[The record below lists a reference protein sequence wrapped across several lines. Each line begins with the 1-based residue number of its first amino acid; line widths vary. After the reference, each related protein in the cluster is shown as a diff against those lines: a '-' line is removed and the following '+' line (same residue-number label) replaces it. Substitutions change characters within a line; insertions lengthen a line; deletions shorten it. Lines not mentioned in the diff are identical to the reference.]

1 MSVFVTDAD
10 MRQVLAIIR
19 SLGKKGIATT
29 VGDSAKSRFL
39 ISFFSKYCKKRVF
52 YPSPAENAEAFGKE
66 LLKYVAKNRTDVL
79 ITVTDHASLAVS
91 RRLREFRQYV
101 GVAIPPYETLIKTVD
116 KAQTMQFCEETYHP
130 VTVLPRKVS
139 EIYSLSKKMSYPL
152 VVKPRFS
159 SGSRGLKYAT
169 NSSQL
174 IRLFK
179 ATANMYGV
187 PLIQEYIPG
196 DEIYGVGALLNQDSK
211 PRAAFVY
218 KRLRQFPISGGPSTY
233 RVSVLN
239 PAVQDLSL
247 KILQRIKWY
256 GVAML
261 EFKIDPRDSKPKLME
276 INPRFW
282 GSLNLAIAAGVDF
295 PYLFYKMAVEGDVR
309 PVFTYKLGVKA
320 RYLLFGDVFHFVGSS
335 NKLRLLPDFLKF
347 YEKDLS
353 YDICQIDDPLPAV
366 IQAMNGFRYVFSR
379 EMWQYAYFRP

>member
-1 MSVFVTDAD
+1 MNVFVTDAD

-29 VGDSAKSRFL
+29 VGDSIKNRFL
-39 ISFFSKYCKKRVF
+39 ISFFSKYCTKRVF
-52 YPSPAENAEAFGKE
+52 YPSPAENAKAFSKE
-66 LLKYVAKNRTDVL
+66 LLKYVAKNKTDVL
-79 ITVTDHASLAVS
+79 ITVADHASLAVS

-101 GVAIPPYETLIKTVD
+101 RVAIPPYETLIKAVD
-116 KAQTMQFCEETYHP
+116 KAQTMQICEETYYP
-130 VTVLPRKVS
+130 VTVLPGKVS

-179 ATANMYGV
+179 TTTNTYGV

-196 DEIYGVGALLNQDSK
+196 DKIYGVGALLNQESK

-218 KRLRQFPISGGPSTY
+218 KRLRQFPVSGGPSTY
-233 RVSVLN
+233 RMSVLN
-239 PAVQDLSL
+239 PTVLELGL
-247 KILQRIKWY
+247 KILQKMQWY

-309 PVFTYKLGVKA
+309 PVFTYKVGVKA
-320 RYLLFGDVFHFVGSS
+320 RYLLFGDVFHFVGSP

>member
-1 MSVFVTDAD
+1 MSAFVTDAD
-10 MRQVLAIIR
+10 MRQVLAIMR
-19 SLGKKGIATT
+19 SLGKKGIAIT
-29 VGDSAKSRFL
+29 VGDSIENYFL
-39 ISFFSKYCKKRVF
+39 LSFFSKYCKERVF
-52 YPSPAENAEAFGKE
+52 YPSPLRDAETFSER
-66 LLKYVAKNRTDVL
+66 LLKYVSKNKTDVL

-101 GVAIPPYETLIKTVD
+101 RVAIPPYETLMKAVD
-116 KAQTMQFCEETYHP
+116 KAQTMQICEETHRP
-130 VTVLPRKVS
+130 LTFLPKKIS
-139 EIYSLSKKMSYPL
+139 EIYSLSKKLSYPI

-174 IRLFK
+174 IRFFK
-179 ATANMYGV
+179 ATTSMYGL

-196 DEIYGVGALLNQDSK
+196 DEIYGVGALLNQESK

-233 RVSVLN
+233 RISVLN
-239 PAVQDLSL
+239 PTVLNLGL
-247 KILQRIKWY
+247 KILQRIQWY

-261 EFKIDPRDSKPKLME
+261 EFKIDPRDGKPKLME

-282 GSLNLAIAAGVDF
+282 GSLNLAITAGVDF
-295 PYLFYKMAVEGDVR
+295 PYLFYKMAVEGDVQ
-309 PVFTYKLGVKA
+309 PVFNYKVGVKA
-320 RYLLFGDVFHFVGSS
+320 RYLLFGDVFHFLASP
-335 NKLRLLPDFLKF
+335 NKLRLLPGFLKF

-353 YDICQIDDPLPAV
+353 YDICHIDDPLPAV
-366 IQAMNGFRYVFSR
+366 IQVINGVRYVFSS